1 MMRAILAGGGVAL
14 IGAFAG
20 SLWFLSLGGP
30 TSTNQLTSDQAF
42 TIGLF
47 ALLGGI
53 GSLFFARRLPPASS
67 WITTIV
73 GWIVG
78 FHVSPMLIGAA
89 IVIFFGIS
97 K

>member
-1 MMRAILAGGGVAL
+1 MTRAIFAGGGVAL

-30 TSTNQLTSDQAF
+30 TSSGQMTSDQAL
-42 TIGLF
+42 TVGIF
-47 ALLGGI
+47 ALLGGT
-53 GSLFFARRLPPASS
+53 GSLYFARRWPPASS

-73 GWIVG
+73 GWILG
-78 FHVSPMLIGAA
+78 FHVFPPMLIGVALT
-89 IVIFFGIS
+89 IFAIS

>member
-1 MMRAILAGGGVAL
+1 MTRAILAGGGVAL

-30 TSTNQLTSDQAF
+30 TSPSQLTSDQAF

-53 GSLFFARRLPPASS
+53 GSLFLARRLPPASS

-73 GWIVG
+73 GWILG
-78 FHVSPMLIGAA
+78 FHLFPPVLIGVGLTILA
-89 IVIFFGIS
+89 IS

>member
-1 MMRAILAGGGVAL
+1 MMRALLAGGGVAL
-14 IGAFAG
+14 IGVFAG

-30 TSTNQLTSDQAF
+30 TSTGQLTSDQAF
-42 TIGLF
+42 TLGLF

-53 GSLFFARRLPPASS
+53 GSLFFARRWPPASS

-73 GWIVG
+73 GWILG
-78 FHVSPMLIGAA
+78 FHLSPPLLMGVGLTILA
-89 IVIFFGIS
+89 IS

>member
-1 MMRAILAGGGVAL
+1 MTRAILAGGGVAL
-14 IGAFAG
+14 IGSFAG
-20 SLWFLSLGGP
+20 ALWFVSQGGP
-30 TSTNQLTSDQAF
+30 STSSQLTSDQAF
-42 TIGLF
+42 MLGIAALF
-47 ALLGGI
+47 GGI
-53 GSLFFARRLPPASS
+53 GSLYFARRMPPASS

-89 IVIFFGIS
+89 IVIVFGIS

>member
-1 MMRAILAGGGVAL
+1 MMRAIFAGGGIAL

-20 SLWFLSLGGP
+20 SLWLLSQGGP
-30 TSTNQLTSDQAF
+30 SSTGQLTSDQIFMVGFA
-42 TIGLF
+42 

-53 GSLFFARRLPPASS
+53 GSLFFARRLAPASS

-73 GWIVG
+73 GWLLG
-78 FHVSPMLIGAA
+78 FNLFPPILIGVALM
-89 IVIFFGIS
+89 IFAS

>member
-1 MMRAILAGGGVAL
+1 MTRAIFAGGGIAL

-30 TSTNQLTSDQAF
+30 TSSGQMTSEQALTVG
-42 TIGLF
+42 IF

-53 GSLFFARRLPPASS
+53 GSLVFARRLAPASS

-73 GWIVG
+73 GWVLG
-78 FHVSPMLIGAA
+78 FHLFPPMLIGVALSIFA
-89 IVIFFGIS
+89 IS
-97 K
+97 R

>member
-1 MMRAILAGGGVAL
+1 MLGIAAL
-14 IGAFAG
+14 F
-20 SLWFLSLGGP
+20 
-30 TSTNQLTSDQAF
+30 
-42 TIGLF
+42 
-47 ALLGGI
+47 GGI
-53 GSLFFARRLPPASS
+53 GSLYLARRMPPASS

>member
-1 MMRAILAGGGVAL
+1 MTRAILAGGGVAL
-14 IGAFAG
+14 IGAFVGA
-20 SLWFLSLGGP
+20 LYFLSLGGP
-30 TSTNQLTSDQAF
+30 TTSGQMTSDQAL
-42 TIGLF
+42 TVGIF

-53 GSLFFARRLPPASS
+53 GSLFFARRWPPASS

>member
-14 IGAFAG
+14 IGVFVG
-20 SLWFLSLGGP
+20 GLYFLSLGGP
-30 TSTNQLTSDQAF
+30 TTSGQMTSDQAL
-42 TIGLF
+42 TVSIF

-53 GSLFFARRLPPASS
+53 GSLFFARRWPPASS

-78 FHVSPMLIGAA
+78 FHVSPPMLIGVALT
-89 IVIFFGIS
+89 IFAIS

>member
-20 SLWFLSLGGP
+20 FLWSFSLGGP
-30 TSTNQLTSDQAF
+30 RSSGQLTSDQAF
-42 TIGLF
+42 TFGLF

-67 WITTIV
+67 WITTVV

-78 FHVSPMLIGAA
+78 FHVFPPVLMGVGLTIIA
-89 IVIFFGIS
+89 IS

>member
-1 MMRAILAGGGVAL
+1 MTRAIFAGGGIAL

-30 TSTNQLTSDQAF
+30 TSSGQMTSDQAL
-42 TIGLF
+42 TVGIF

-53 GSLFFARRLPPASS
+53 GSLFFASRLAPASS

-73 GWIVG
+73 GWILG
-78 FHVSPMLIGAA
+78 FHVFPPMLIGVALTIFA
-89 IVIFFGIS
+89 IS
-97 K
+97 R

>member
-14 IGAFAG
+14 IGVFVG
-20 SLWFLSLGGP
+20 GLYFLSLGGP
-30 TSTNQLTSDQAF
+30 TTSGQMTSDQAL
-42 TIGLF
+42 TVSIF

-53 GSLFFARRLPPASS
+53 GSLFLARRLPPASS

-73 GWIVG
+73 GWILG
-78 FHVSPMLIGAA
+78 FHLFPPVLIGVGLTILA
-89 IVIFFGIS
+89 IS